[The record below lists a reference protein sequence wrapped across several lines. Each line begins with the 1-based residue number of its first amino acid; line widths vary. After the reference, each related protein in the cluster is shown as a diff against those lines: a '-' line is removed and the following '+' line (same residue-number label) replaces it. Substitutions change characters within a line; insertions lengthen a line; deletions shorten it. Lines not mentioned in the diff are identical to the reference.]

1 LEQSL
6 VAQNIKKPNDFD
18 NYSLWKV
25 YEITPSSKAIL
36 THINYKTT
44 EQDTLSFDESLQGN
58 YVLLLPA
65 AYATQS
71 YLDLKEVF

>member
-6 VAQNIKKPNDFD
+6 VVQNIKKPNDFD
-18 NYSLWKV
+18 NYSLWKI

-44 EQDTLSFDESLQGN
+44 EQDTLSFDGSLQGN

-65 AYATQS
+65 AYATRS
-71 YLDLKEVF
+71 NLDLKKAF